1 MIDDVLKSRFD
12 EYAPANALEQDNML
26 KETMQHYILAGLS
39 KHGLF
44 SEAIF
49 HGGTCLRILHRMQR
63 FSEDL
68 DFLLK
73 KPDSAFKW
81 DKYVEGVQRDCRTE
95 GIEFE
100 IVARE
105 NSENAVRK
113 TFLKTD
119 SIGSLLYFQLPFG
132 RHRQHKIRIKLE
144 IDTNPPSGSSFDT
157 AYLLFPRPEPLTI
170 QTMESG
176 FALKLHAMLCRS
188 YVKGRDWYDFLWYV
202 ARKAV
207 PDLNLLANALDQQG
221 PWAGMRPEVTYNWL
235 SETVSSRIKDIDWNQ
250 ARDDVQ
256 RFLPLS
262 EQPALRNWD
271 QALFL
276 YHARRLSEG
285 SIGSLS
291 VASGP

>member
-1 MIDDVLKSRFD
+1 MIEDLLKSRFD
-12 EYAPANALEQDNML
+12 EYAPGNAMEQENML
-26 KETMQHYILAGLS
+26 KETMQHYILASLS

-44 SEAIF
+44 SEAVF
-49 HGGTCLRILHRMQR
+49 HGGTCLRIVHGMQR

-73 KPDSAFKW
+73 KPDTAFKW
-81 DKYVEGVQRDCRTE
+81 GKYVAGVQRDCRTE

-100 IVARE
+100 IVDRE
-105 NSENAVRK
+105 RSEAAVRK

-144 IDTNPPSGSSFDT
+144 IDTKPPAGSSFET
-157 AYLLFPRPEPLTI
+157 AYLMFPRPEPLTI

-176 FALKLHAMLCRS
+176 FALKIHALLCRP
-188 YVKGRDWYDFLWYV
+188 YVKGRDWFDFLWYV
-202 ARKAV
+202 ARKV
-207 PDLNLLANALDQQG
+207 TPDLNLLANALDQQG
-221 PWAGMRPEVTYNWL
+221 PWSGMRPDVTYNWL
-235 SETVSSRIKDIDWNQ
+235 TESVTSRIKQIDWMQ

-262 EQPALRNWD
+262 EQAALRNWE
-271 QALFL
+271 QEMFL
-276 YHARRLSEG
+276 YHAMLLQRLTERFPRG
-285 SIGSLS
+285 G
-291 VASGP
+291 